1 MARRARAS
9 IPVCDWQNFKQAV
22 INGVHGPNFQFSAS
36 PNSFVISFVIC
47 TVARTGGSGA
57 TLGLHCDTSS
67 RGHMHACMP
76 AVRAMQ
82 PQVSLTSGRAHT
94 RAAPG
99 DAPGYLSYVCMYVC
113 MYVVLS
119 TDRFP
124 YVSWGSMGMVICFRP
139 SVHPSIDREVI
150 YPCPQCY
157 NICSLTTV

>member
-113 MYVVLS
+113 MYVCRAFDRQVPIRVMGFNGDGHLLQTLS
-119 TDRFP
+119 
-124 YVSWGSMGMVICFRP
+124 
-139 SVHPSIDREVI
+139 PSIHR
-150 YPCPQCY
+150 
-157 NICSLTTV
+157 